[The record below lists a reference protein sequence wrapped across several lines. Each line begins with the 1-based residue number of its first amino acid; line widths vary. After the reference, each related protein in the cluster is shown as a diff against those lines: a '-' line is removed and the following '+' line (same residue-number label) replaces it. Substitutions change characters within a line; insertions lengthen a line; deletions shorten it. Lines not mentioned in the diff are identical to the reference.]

1 MANIRWGARMD
12 GTCKYKTIHFISES
26 FVCVNRCITN
36 CQSVCFCSIPNLGFS
51 VLIWGNRRATTNQV
65 TTTTDTSCTVYNH
78 ITATNNHIFCN
89 VQSTAQHSWS
99 PPSETHPPPF
109 FSTTV
114 WEADQPYT
122 IEGRVRL
129 TLQHSGERFPSPTTG
144 EESMQCNRQMT
155 NHEKRRIRNG
165 TRSHRLIL
173 GILHPVSKV
182 HVNR

>member
-99 PPSETHPPPF
+99 PPSETPPQPF
-109 FSTTV
+109 LFHNSVGSRPTLHHWGACQTNPPAFR
-114 WEADQPYT
+114 WEIPIPHHWGGEHAVQQANDQPWKKKD
-122 IEGRVRL
+122 
-129 TLQHSGERFPSPTTG
+129 QKWNQ
-144 EESMQCNRQMT
+144 ES
-155 NHEKRRIRNG
+155 
-165 TRSHRLIL
+165 
-173 GILHPVSKV
+173 
-182 HVNR
+182 